1 MSIILTIIAFIFI
14 LGILVFVHELG
25 HFLAARRAGM
35 KVEEFG
41 FGFPPRVF
49 GFRRGETIY
58 SFNLIPFGGF
68 VKICGEDGSPS
79 DLPAEALTRSFGV
92 QKAYIRALVLSAGVL
107 FNLLLAWPLLTATYL
122 IGAPVSVEENGIPG
136 NYFKEKGVMI
146 IQIQEGMPAELSDL
160 RPGDYLLR
168 FFGKNEKTLE
178 ISDIKEVQNFIANHP
193 EEEIRMDYL
202 RKGKVFSTK
211 AIPLKN
217 PENGKGILGIQSHK
231 AFYVYASAWSTLSLI
246 ICIFIGLTRT
256 PGQSLIVWLMLFL
269 SLTYN
274 YIRPIYM
281 LNNLYVATANCLP
294 LLLPNTSNS
303 YWLACAIFFMI
314 FGREIMKDILDI
326 KHDLPYKL
334 TLPIKIGNREAEETA
349 IVFYVIACFS
359 TIGIAPNSV
368 TSALLSITISLA
380 IVIIIHL
387 YIKSNRNKLRCLDV
401 LTGVCLSWVWLRFL
415 L

>member
-1 MSIILTIIAFIFI
+1 MSIILFFAVLAI
-14 LGILVFVHELG
+14 LILAHELG
-25 HFLAARRAGM
+25 HFLFAKLSKI

-68 VKICGEDGSPS
+68 VKICGEDG
-79 DLPAEALTRSFGV
+79 
-92 QKAYIRALVLSAGVL
+92 VL
-107 FNLLLAWPLLTATYL
+107 FNLLLAWSLLTATYL

-217 PENGKGILGIQSHK
+217 PENGKGILGIAMEKVGIVRLPFHRAIWEGLK
-231 AFYVYASAWSTLSLI
+231 TTVRLTGLIAEAFVDFFTGIFTERKILAQIAGPVGIAGIIASAAQSGP
-246 ICIFIGLTRT
+246 IFIL
-256 PGQSLIVWLMLFL
+256 QLV
-269 SLTYN
+269 
-274 YIRPIYM
+274 
-281 LNNLYVATANCLP
+281 
-294 LLLPNTSNS
+294 
-303 YWLACAIFFMI
+303 
-314 FGREIMKDILDI
+314 
-326 KHDLPYKL
+326 
-334 TLPIKIGNREAEETA
+334 
-349 IVFYVIACFS
+349 
-359 TIGIAPNSV
+359 
-368 TSALLSITISLA
+368 ALLSINLALINFLPFPALDGGRLMFLAIEVIRRKPISAKFSNIAHNLGFAILISLML
-380 IVIIIHL
+380 IITYLDIL
-387 YIKSNRNKLRCLDV
+387 KLMQ
-401 LTGVCLSWVWLRFL
+401 
-415 L
+415 

>member
-1 MSIILTIIAFIFI
+1 MSIILFFAVLAI
-14 LGILVFVHELG
+14 LILAHELG
-25 HFLAARRAGM
+25 HFLFAKLSKI

-79 DLPAEALTRSFGV
+79 NLPAEALTRSFGV

-107 FNLLLAWPLLTATYL
+107 FNLLLAWSLLTATYL

-217 PENGKGILGIQSHK
+217 PENGKGILGIAMEKVGIVRLPFHRAIWEGLK
-231 AFYVYASAWSTLSLI
+231 TTVRLTGLIAEAFVDFFTGIFTERKILAQIAGPVGIAGIIASAAQSGP
-246 ICIFIGLTRT
+246 IFIL
-256 PGQSLIVWLMLFL
+256 QLV
-269 SLTYN
+269 
-274 YIRPIYM
+274 
-281 LNNLYVATANCLP
+281 
-294 LLLPNTSNS
+294 
-303 YWLACAIFFMI
+303 
-314 FGREIMKDILDI
+314 
-326 KHDLPYKL
+326 
-334 TLPIKIGNREAEETA
+334 
-349 IVFYVIACFS
+349 
-359 TIGIAPNSV
+359 
-368 TSALLSITISLA
+368 ALLSINLALINFLPFPALDGGRLMFLAIEVIRRKPISAKFSNIAHNLGFAILISLML
-380 IVIIIHL
+380 IITYLDIL
-387 YIKSNRNKLRCLDV
+387 KLMQ
-401 LTGVCLSWVWLRFL
+401 
-415 L
+415 